1 MKQLIIKD
9 NKGKSYFV
17 DDPYRFTQ
25 HLFDFHTLNG
35 EADLSLHEKI
45 GHYFMITI
53 KLIEEANN
61 FIGKNK
67 VEIKYLIESLVQGV
81 YYFRSVFGPLAQL
94 VRALRS

>member
-9 NKGKSYFV
+9 NKEKAIFV

-35 EADLSLHEKI
+35 EADLSLHEEN
-45 GHYFMITI
+45 GHYFTVTK
-53 KLIEEANN
+53 KLIDEVNN

-81 YYFRSVFGPLAQL
+81 YYFLSVFGPLAQL